1 MSVLNNQSFHEGIP
15 SELTLFDLPPT
26 QTAVQDAYFAEIR
39 PLSQIS
45 NDVPLE
51 FRIATSNTLDYLDLR
66 GSQLYVKL
74 KVTKSDGS
82 NLDGSSKVGPV
93 NLFLQSIFSTV
104 EVTLQNK
111 VTLTCT
117 SNPYRSMIQT
127 LLNYGEDAE
136 NSQLTT
142 QLFRKD
148 TSVAIDDCDTA
159 GSNDGL
165 VERTAYIA
173 LSKFL
178 DLQGGLYHDFFQM
191 KRYLLNQVDVK
202 VKLYRSTP
210 AFCLLSATPEADF
223 KIDITDVCL
232 LARKVRVNPAVIFAH
247 SEMLN
252 TMNAKYPFTRTD
264 CRQQSIPQ
272 GSSAFHWDNLFQ
284 GQKPDKVVVC
294 FVDSAAASGQY
305 GKNPFNFENCG
316 IKSIT
321 LFADGI
327 PINGAPS
334 KLTFNSTRGSTF
346 VRAYTDMFQNYGK
359 WNNDSGNNI
368 SREDFEKGYC
378 LFTFQ
383 LQPYFG
389 NRDDFLFLV
398 KTANVRLEVEF
409 TQALATTKCCL
420 VYSENS
426 AIFEINKER
435 DIIAE

>member
-165 VERTAYIA
+165 VERTTYIA

-178 DLQGGLYHDFFQM
+178 DLQGG
-191 KRYLLNQVDVK
+191 
-202 VKLYRSTP
+202 
-210 AFCLLSATPEADF
+210 
-223 KIDITDVCL
+223 
-232 LARKVRVNPAVIFAH
+232 
-247 SEMLN
+247 
-252 TMNAKYPFTRTD
+252 
-264 CRQQSIPQ
+264 
-272 GSSAFHWDNLFQ
+272 
-284 GQKPDKVVVC
+284 
-294 FVDSAAASGQY
+294 
-305 GKNPFNFENCG
+305 
-316 IKSIT
+316 
-321 LFADGI
+321 
-327 PINGAPS
+327 
-334 KLTFNSTRGSTF
+334 
-346 VRAYTDMFQNYGK
+346 
-359 WNNDSGNNI
+359 
-368 SREDFEKGYC
+368 
-378 LFTFQ
+378 
-383 LQPYFG
+383 
-389 NRDDFLFLV
+389 
-398 KTANVRLEVEF
+398 
-409 TQALATTKCCL
+409 
-420 VYSENS
+420 
-426 AIFEINKER
+426 
-435 DIIAE
+435 

>member
-1 MSVLNNQSFHEGIP
+1 M
-15 SELTLFDLPPT
+15 
-26 QTAVQDAYFAEIR
+26 
-39 PLSQIS
+39 
-45 NDVPLE
+45 
-51 FRIATSNTLDYLDLR
+51 DYLSLDD
-66 GSQLYVKL
+66 SQLYVKI
-74 KVTKSDGS
+74 KVNKPDGS
-82 NLDGSSKVGPV
+82 NLDAGSKVGPV
-93 NLFLQSIFSTV
+93 NLFLHSLFSTV

-117 SNPYRSMIQT
+117 SNPYRAMIQA

-142 QLFRKD
+142 QLFIKD
-148 TSVAIDDCDTA
+148 SNEAMDDCDSG

-178 DLQGGLYHDFFQM
+178 DLQGGLYHVFFQI

-202 VKLYRSTP
+202 VKLYRTTP
-210 AFCLLSATPEADF
+210 AFSLLSANPAADF

-232 LARKVRVNPAVIFAH
+232 LARKIRVNPAVVFAH
-247 SEMLN
+247 SAMLD
-252 TMNAKYPFTRTD
+252 TVNAKYPFTRTV
-264 CRQQSIPQ
+264 CRQQSIPK
-272 GSSAFHWDNLFQ
+272 GNSSFIWDILFQ
-284 GQKPDKVVVC
+284 GQKPDRVAVC
-294 FVDSAAASGQY
+294 FVDSMAVAGKY
-305 GKNPFNFENCG
+305 NKNPFNFQNCG
-316 IKSIT
+316 INKIPV
-321 LFADGI
+321 FADGL
-327 PINGAPS
+327 PTNGAPS
-334 KLTFNSTRGSTF
+334 KLSFNPTKGSTF

-359 WNNDSGNNI
+359 WKTNRGNNI
-368 SREDFEKGYC
+368 SREDFENGYC

-389 NRDDFLFLV
+389 NDNDYLFLV

-409 TQALATTKCCL
+409 NQPLTKNRTCI

-435 DIIAE
+435 DIIAD